1 MKEQSGKLTK
11 SITLDLETPSTKIH
25 HHQQDKEK
33 NHLTIDDRIKNY
45 KNESE
50 WKINI
55 FICLENRELHW

>member
-11 SITLDLETPSTKIH
+11 SIMLDLETPSTKIH

-50 WKINI
+50 
-55 FICLENRELHW
+55 